1 MKYFEIGLNTG
12 IDHWYAGQVK
22 CVGAFVKANL
32 AVTATQ
38 RGYEPK
44 VSKSNDAIEWKA
56 NEIYQGEW
64 CLLYEAYDFEAY
76 GGGISFRC
84 RAVWQTISEPQL
96 STKPKIRAKRQAN
109 HLGPENKIPKLGNH
123 HHYLVPKTQ
132 NTDTHV
138 HQGETRIFFGDDAQN
153 QRVFQLAA
161 SVDEQL
167 SKASHVNF
175 VNGFGNDFDC
185 VISVRRRENIS
196 QSV

>member
-1 MKYFEIGLNTG
+1 MKHFEIGLNTG

-44 VSKSNDAIEWKA
+44 VSKSNDAISWKA

-138 HQGETRIFFGDDAQN
+138 HQGETRIFFWGRRTKSKSIPASRFSWWATFEGIAREFR
-153 QRVFQLAA
+153 QRFAL
-161 SVDEQL
+161 
-167 SKASHVNF
+167 F
-175 VNGFGNDFDC
+175 RFGG
-185 VISVRRRENIS
+185 VRIYLNLFK
-196 QSV
+196 